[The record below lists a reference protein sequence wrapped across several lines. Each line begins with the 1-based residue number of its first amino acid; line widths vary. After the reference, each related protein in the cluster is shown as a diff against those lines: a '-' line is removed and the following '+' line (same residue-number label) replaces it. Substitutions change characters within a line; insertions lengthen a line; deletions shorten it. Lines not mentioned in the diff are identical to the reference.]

1 MNSVQQEEFIQKTI
15 EDLMVEQGF
24 TVLPESE
31 KRKHQLIAQ
40 EYLLLAIGTNM
51 INELPN
57 GQREEYIEKFV
68 NTNQQESAEAKQFLR
83 NAIPD
88 MGKVLAKSIA
98 EFQMTYR
105 ESN

>member
-1 MNSVQQEEFIQKTI
+1 MNSVQQEEFIQQTV

-24 TVLPESE
+24 DALPEKE
-31 KRKHQLIAQ
+31 QRKHQVIAQ

-51 INELPN
+51 INALPD
-57 GQREEYIEKFV
+57 GQREEYIDRFV
-68 NTNQQESAEAKQFLR
+68 ETDMQETAEAKQFLR

-98 EFQMTYR
+98 DFQMTYR
-105 ESN
+105 GTK